1 MKKMSRAFVV
11 RVLWQSAF
19 VWVLA
24 FDVAALEVR
33 CAESENLLISAATP
47 ASEFVGSSNGVVFDT
62 RTGLSWM
69 RCSLGQVW
77 SGGSCVGSPEFVNWG
92 EALNAAQEINGGGGF
107 GGFSDWRVPN
117 RNELASII
125 EWRCRF
131 PALNDILFPAAP
143 SSYFW
148 CSTPSDVVGYRKCVD
163 LRYGYVRNN
172 LNPSILY
179 PVLFVRGG

>member
-1 MKKMSRAFVV
+1 MFMLRVV
-11 RVLWQSAF
+11 LHSVFLWI
-19 VWVLA
+19 LA
-24 FDVAALEVR
+24 CDVVALEVR
-33 CAESENLLISAATP
+33 CSGSENPLLTAATP
-47 ASEFVGSSNGVVFDT
+47 ASEFMGSSNGIVLDT

-77 SGGSCVGSPEFVNWG
+77 SGSSCVGSAEYVSWG
-92 EALNAAQEINGGGGF
+92 SALNAVQEMNAAGGF

-131 PALNDILFPAAP
+131 PSLNDLLFPDAP

-148 CSTPSDVVGYRKCVD
+148 CSTPSDVVGYRRCVD
-163 LRYGYVRNN
+163 LRYGDVRSN
-172 LNPSILY
+172 LNTNILY